1 MATASHRLENLTVS
15 IASLGKNQ
23 VKAKLKGFRGRFKM
37 DFSEDYLNNLSLD
50 RLRHILLAAMLTKY
64 KKSH

>member
-1 MATASHRLENLTVS
+1 MATVSHRLENLAVS

-23 VKAKLKGFRGRFKM
+23 VKTKLKGFKGRFKM
-37 DFSEDYLNNLSLD
+37 DFTEDYLNKLSLD